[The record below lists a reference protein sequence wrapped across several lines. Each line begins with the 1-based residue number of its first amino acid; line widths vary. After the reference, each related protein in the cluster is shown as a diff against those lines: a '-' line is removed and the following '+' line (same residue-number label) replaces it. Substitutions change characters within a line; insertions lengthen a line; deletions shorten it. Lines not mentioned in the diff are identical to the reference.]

1 LAEFQI
7 ENADNKLDVKTAD
20 KALEAY
26 EQALKLAEIS
36 L

>member
-1 LAEFQI
+1 MLGDYYRYLAEFQI

-26 EQALKLAEIS
+26 E
-36 L
+36 